1 MLPLYVKE
9 FIAICNYLE
18 AHNCPCAKGF
28 FLVKREALE
37 MLLNKNTYEKPQNKL
52 KTWKALH
59 WTNAEN
65 RRLTKR
71 LYDAETKTYHP
82 HVLIDITVYQ
92 TLKGLDTS

>member
-1 MLPLYVKE
+1 MLLPYIKE
-9 FIAICNYLE
+9 FIAICSYLE
-18 AHNCPCAKGF
+18 KHNYPCLKGF
-28 FLVKREALE
+28 FVIKREE
-37 MLLNKNTYEKPQNKL
+37 IEVLLNKNTYETSRNKL

-59 WTNAEN
+59 WINAEN

-71 LYDAETKTYHP
+71 LYDTGTKTYHP